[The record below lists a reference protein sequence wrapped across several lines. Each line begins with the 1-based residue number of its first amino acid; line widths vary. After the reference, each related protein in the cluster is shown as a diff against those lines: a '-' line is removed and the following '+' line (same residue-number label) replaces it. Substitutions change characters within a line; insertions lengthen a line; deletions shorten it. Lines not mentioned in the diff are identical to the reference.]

1 MLYWKCFENFGGD
14 LKGLRYFDFFLSSQ
28 ISFQALS
35 LFSTDLGLLNIS
47 PCLSGG
53 GGGGGGGGRWD
64 VKTDKQII
72 STTTINTEILTNTN
86 TAILILPIL
95 N

>member
-28 ISFQALS
+28 RTFQPLS
-35 LFSTDLGLLNIS
+35 LFSTDLALLNIS
-47 PCLSGG
+47 PCLYELGGEGG
-53 GGGGGGGGRWD
+53 GGD

-72 STTTINTEILTNTN
+72 STTINTDTNTDTDIGN
-86 TAILILPIL
+86 THTD
-95 N
+95 

>member
-1 MLYWKCFENFGGD
+1 M
-14 LKGLRYFDFFLSSQ
+14 KGLRYFDFFLSSQ

-53 GGGGGGGGRWD
+53 GGGGRGWD

-72 STTTINTEILTNTN
+72 STTVNTEILTDTN

>member
-53 GGGGGGGGRWD
+53 GGGGRGRD